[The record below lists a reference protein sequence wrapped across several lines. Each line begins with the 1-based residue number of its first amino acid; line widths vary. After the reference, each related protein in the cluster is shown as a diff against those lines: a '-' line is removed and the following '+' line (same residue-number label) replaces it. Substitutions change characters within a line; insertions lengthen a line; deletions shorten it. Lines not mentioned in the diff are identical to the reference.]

1 MFSSKIRFKMQNP
14 WKLVIADFHL
24 HQTKNILL
32 LVLVV
37 VVVGFVD
44 AIAFVDICTIIPQH
58 RQYSLQRIERKESS
72 EFRWK

>member
-44 AIAFVDICTIIPQH
+44 ICTIIPQH
-58 RQYSLQRIERKESS
+58 RQYSLQRIERKEIS